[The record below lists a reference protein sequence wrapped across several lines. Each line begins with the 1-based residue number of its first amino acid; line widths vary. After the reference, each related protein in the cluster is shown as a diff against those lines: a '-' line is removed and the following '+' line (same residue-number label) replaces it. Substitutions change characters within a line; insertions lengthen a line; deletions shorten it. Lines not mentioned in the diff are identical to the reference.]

1 VMRTLLQLLTRPS
14 DPLANKIA
22 SLQRAHPE
30 VKVETL
36 DLTIGTPDYHLLLER
51 ILEADSVQVW

>member
-1 VMRTLLQLLTRPS
+1 MRTLLHVLTRSS

-22 SLQRAHPE
+22 SLQRADPQ

-36 DLTIGTPDYHLLLER
+36 DLTIGTPDYHLLLEK